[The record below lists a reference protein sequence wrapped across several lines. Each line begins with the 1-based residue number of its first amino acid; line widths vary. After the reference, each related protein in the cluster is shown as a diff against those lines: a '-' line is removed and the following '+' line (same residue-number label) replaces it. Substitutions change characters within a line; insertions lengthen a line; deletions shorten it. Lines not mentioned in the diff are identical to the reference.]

1 MLSRST
7 LVAAVLSFFLLI
19 SACWSAAAQ
28 DTGVRRPQKLV
39 SVREG
44 EAIVRTSLQHRRIQ
58 NKPDCSHF
66 VHDVYA
72 DAGLNYQQSS
82 SRELY
87 AGIDSFQRVEKA
99 QPGDLVVWAGHVGIV
114 VDPEDHSFYS
124 SVLSG
129 LSISNYDS
137 NYWKS
142 RGVSRFYRY
151 KINALQSARMM
162 TGASDHKESPSS
174 NQPPGSQSQRLA
186 SAPKPKMVPASENRL
201 VAKGATPNH
210 AVPAE
215 NLASAPKPLAST
227 PKPKMVPASE
237 NRFVAKGAMP
247 NHAQPAENL
256 AGAPKPKPVPASEN
270 RFVAKGAMPNNA
282 QPAENLASAPKPKI
296 VPASENRLAAKVEMP
311 NNAQPAEN
319 LASAPKPKIVP
330 ASENRLVAKVETPNN
345 TVPADNSF
353 TANVPTSKSPS
364 LATGKDSSAAPVS
377 GNENGLR
384 EPVLVSSGRMPTRED
399 VRLRMN
405 AFMEVGAEE
414 LLQMTAVN
422 RPIEIVDVFDV
433 DTIETHGKFGLAQ
446 LKIKTIAFFGDSG
459 VSWMN
464 HVEQVQLALEQQPE
478 GWIVFA
484 PPNRVYL
491 SRQAAVKYIAQR
503 IATLSR
509 SPRNSQQLR
518 SLTRALGILLGNN
531 QKG

>member
-201 VAKGATPNH
+201 VAKGAMPNH

-247 NHAQPAENL
+247 NH
-256 AGAPKPKPVPASEN
+256 
-270 RFVAKGAMPNNA
+270 A